1 MLDVS
6 GERVPH
12 SPLESSNKQNISKL
26 DDFSFNTGTHPGQ
39 YESSLYGTL
48 TELCKEKKCL
58 SSNQSL
64 IWTTFLQDSQK
75 QRNGTSLILSRILLH
90 PR

>member
-1 MLDVS
+1 MKNQI
-6 GERVPH
+6 PH
-12 SPLESSNKQNISKL
+12 SPLESSNEQNISKL
-26 DDFSFNTGTHPGQ
+26 DDFSFNTGTQPGQ